1 MASSAGAEGR
11 RRMTQGAGVG
21 VGRNE
26 LRARGRGWRL
36 KGSRSV
42 FYLLARYLGGGSGA
56 LGRVAL
62 GCRAAHC
69 RPPVAGVGC
78 CASVRLSRL

>member
-1 MASSAGAEGR
+1 
-11 RRMTQGAGVG
+11 MTQGAGVG
-21 VGRNE
+21 RKE

-42 FYLLARYLGGGSGA
+42 FYLVVRYLGGGGSGA
-56 LGRVAL
+56 LGSVAL

-69 RPPVAGVGC
+69 RPPVALVGC
-78 CASVRLSRL
+78 CVSVRLSRLRVSSSLAPRAVV